1 VGNPVQI
8 EWQSKMGSGIRISNE
23 NKIFRIEFYDQFAG
37 GYGSWA
43 EKVFLSS
50 IIVQTVGYL
59 QELVVKDGKEMRP
72 DLNKPNIDFQSIK
85 VRDNML
91 NLAQKYNIIP
101 DAHPGT
107 YSKDWKDSAIHPL
120 P

>member
-1 VGNPVQI
+1 L
-8 EWQSKMGSGIRISNE
+8 WS
-23 NKIFRIEFYDQFAG
+23 
-37 GYGSWA
+37 
-43 EKVFLSS
+43 EKVFISS

-59 QELVVKDGKEMRP
+59 PELVVEDGKKIRP
-72 DLNKPNIDFQSIK
+72 DINKPNIDFQATT

-91 NLAQKYNIIP
+91 KLAQKYNSIP
-101 DAHPGT
+101 YAYPGT